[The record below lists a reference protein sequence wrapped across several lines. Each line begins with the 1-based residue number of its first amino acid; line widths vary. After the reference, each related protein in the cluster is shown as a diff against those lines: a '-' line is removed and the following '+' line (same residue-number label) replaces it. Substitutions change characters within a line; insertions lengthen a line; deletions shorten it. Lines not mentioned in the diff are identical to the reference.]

1 MRYFGGKSRLAKK
14 FAPVIAAALIER
26 GGRFV
31 EPFVGGF
38 NVVPALG
45 EAVVEATCSDIHAGL
60 INMYREL
67 RDGRFRPPEFC
78 SEEMYAQLK
87 RMKQNDPLS
96 TFVSFGCSF
105 GGREWGS
112 YGRNKREGG
121 STLCEQAHRG
131 LLKKATHMDKVLFL
145 STDYRRLKVPE
156 RSVIYADPPY
166 KGTRGYRTGSF
177 DHDEFY
183 EWCERM
189 FIAGHRVFVSEFT
202 IPDRP
207 GWAPVWQIDRRLMQ
221 SDRVRTDYLIEV
233 QFPWMQG
240 GTDG

>member
-1 MRYFGGKSRLAKK
+1 MRYFGGKSRLAKR
-14 FAPVIAAALIER
+14 FAPVLATALAEN

-38 NVVPALG
+38 NIVPALG

-67 RDGRFRPPEFC
+67 REGRFCPPEFC

-87 RMKQNDPLS
+87 RMGQSDPLS

-105 GGREWGS
+105 GGKEWGS
-112 YGRNKREGG
+112 YGRTKCG

-131 LLKKATHMDKVLFL
+131 LLRKATYMDRVLFL
-145 STDYRRLKVPE
+145 AADYRVLKIPE
-156 RSVIYADPPY
+156 CSVIYADPPY
-166 KGTRGYRTGSF
+166 KGTCGYKTGKF
-177 DHDEFY
+177 NHEEFY
-183 EWCERM
+183 EWCEEM
-189 FIAGHRVFVSEFT
+189 VITGHCVFVSEFT

-207 GWAPVWQIDRRLMQ
+207 GWTPVWQINRRLMQ

-233 QFPWMQG
+233 QFPME
-240 GTDG
+240 TRRH